1 MIGCDL
7 VDITRFKDRQERWAK
22 RVLTEPELAEYRQR
36 ANKLEYLAGRWA
48 AKEAVFKATGIVSG
62 FDILTN
68 PNGSPY
74 ATGTARHISISISHE
89 KTHAMAV
96 VLINNV

>member
-22 RVLTEPELAEYRQR
+22 RVLTDAELKEYNRR
-36 ANKLEYLAGRWA
+36 TNKLEYLAGRWA
-48 AKEAVFKATGIVSG
+48 AKEAIYKATGIVNG
-62 FDILTN
+62 FDVLTN

-74 ATGTARHISISISHE
+74 TTGTASHISVSISHE